1 MSAADERLEKR
12 FKFLILLGLLQFLIA
27 TSALVFALVMLYE
40 IPLGQWSAVVTCVFA
55 MLPFLVDFML
65 VRKVSTFIKTGE
77 RQMPITSTETRRQV
91 DLTSRYGEREIEK
104 TTITTKMV
112 TVPEGYTVWHF
123 ESLQPQTLAKYTSLI
138 VLSFIVC
145 LAGGITL
152 EASLALAGSPASDSI
167 GAVAV
172 VLVVAY
178 TLMIFNI
185 ALLKSAHGILSRGVE
200 AQK

>member
-1 MSAADERLEKR
+1 MSATDEILKNK
-12 FKFLILLGLLQFLIA
+12 FKFLIGLGLLQFLIA

-77 RQMPITSTETRRQV
+77 KQVPITTTETRKEYTMV
-91 DLTSRYGEREIEK
+91 GAHEGRE
-104 TTITTKMV
+104 TTKYVTSTQMA

-152 EASLALAGSPASDSI
+152 EASLALTGPPASDSI

-172 VLVVAY
+172 VLIVAY
-178 TLMIFNI
+178 TLMIINI
-185 ALLKSAHGILSRGVE
+185 ALLRSAHGVLSRGVK
-200 AQK
+200 AQR